1 MMLAMISMVKGGEKM
16 SMDAL
21 KAVTDSEEQARAK
34 KAQAEVQAKAL
45 VEKARKTG
53 EAHLEEARRKAQAE
67 VRDKLAQA
75 EAHGEETTRQVLA
88 QYAQDCE
95 TLKAQAGRRLAEAAD
110 LIMGK
115 VVDG

>member
-1 MMLAMISMVKGGEKM
+1 M

-21 KAVTDSEEQARAK
+21 KAVTDSEEQARVQ
-34 KAQAEVQAKAL
+34 KAQAEATAKAL
-45 VEKARKTG
+45 VEQAKKTG
-53 EAHLEEARRKAQAE
+53 EARLEEARREATAQ
-67 VRDKLAQA
+67 VKDKLAQA

-95 TLKAQAGRRLAEAAD
+95 ALKAKAHQRLDQAAD

-115 VVDG
+115 VVEL

>member
-1 MMLAMISMVKGGEKM
+1 MIAMIKGGEKM
-16 SMDAL
+16 SMEAL

-45 VEKARKTG
+45 VERARKTG
-53 EAHLEEARRKAQAE
+53 EARLEETRREAQAK
-67 VRDKLAQA
+67 VRDKLSQA

-95 TLKAQAGRRLAEAAD
+95 ALKAKALQRLDEAAD